1 VIPVHPKEVS
11 MNTIA
16 AASHHSLA
24 GGTVRAGAAPSQ
36 AQADPR
42 GLATLLL
49 AAVVAALA
57 VVADQLIDSWAD
69 GHVLLMW
76 VMLWA
81 VVFAATLVFAGTARR
96 VAQRLAI
103 TLNGWSRAAA
113 QRRAEAR
120 MWEMAQAD
128 PRLMSELVA
137 ASQRA
142 DVEEATSPEQAI
154 AQATI
159 PSSGEALSLAQSQ
172 APYRRLMSYV

>member
-1 VIPVHPKEVS
+1 
-11 MNTIA
+11 MNSIA
-16 AASHHSLA
+16 ASSHHSLA
-24 GGTVRAGAAPSQ
+24 GGAVRAGSAPAQ

-96 VAQRLAI
+96 VAQRLAV

-142 DVEEATSPEQAI
+142 EPVAAETSTERHVTPMD
-154 AQATI
+154 I
-159 PSSGEALSLAQSQ
+159 PSTASALELARAQM
-172 APYRRLMSYV
+172 PHGRPMYYI

>member
-1 VIPVHPKEVS
+1 
-11 MNTIA
+11 MNSIA
-16 AASHHSLA
+16 ATSHSLA
-24 GGTVRAGAAPSQ
+24 GALGRASTPSAPTQ

-81 VVFAATLVFAGTARR
+81 VVFAATLIFAGTARR
-96 VAQRLAI
+96 IAQRLAV
-103 TLNGWSRAAA
+103 TLNAWSRAAA
-113 QRRAEAR
+113 ERRAEAR

-137 ASQRA
+137 ASQRD
-142 DVEEATSPEQAI
+142 DVAEAATPEPLLTAP
-154 AQATI
+154 I
-159 PSSGEALSLAQSQ
+159 PSATAALELARAQM
-172 APYRRLMSYV
+172 PHGRPMYYI

>member
-1 VIPVHPKEVS
+1 
-11 MNTIA
+11 MNSIA
-16 AASHHSLA
+16 ASSHHSLA
-24 GGTVRAGAAPSQ
+24 GGAVRAGSAPAQ

-142 DVEEATSPEQAI
+142 DVDSSTSLEQAI
-154 AQATI
+154 AETPI
-159 PSSGEALSLAQSQ
+159 PSTASALELARAQM
-172 APYRRLMSYV
+172 PHRRAMYYI